1 MPIERSTQEKIS
13 TDLAK
18 SRMAF
23 YTIAPVSAKAQNLVL
38 WKFIDLSCKTNNI
51 LGRPGYLLLGL

>member
-1 MPIERSTQEKIS
+1 MPIERSPPEKIS

-23 YTIAPVSAKAQNLVL
+23 YTIAPVSANAQNLVL